1 MLAAAAL
8 SGRAPAALREPG
20 KQTPERAA
28 IAATEAFYLA
38 LAELEDRLGAD
49 RSRWQYARA
58 HQARFR
64 HALAWRDTTLQPP
77 PVPADGDQST
87 VSVGRSSLPWSALFT
102 HGPVW
107 RHLVDLAVPES
118 SLCVVPPGNAG
129 QGPHAR
135 DHLSLWANH
144 RYVPLLL
151 DWSRIEAAKESESRL
166 EPGPA
171 GAVAPAGGAS
181 R

>member
-1 MLAAAAL
+1 
-8 SGRAPAALREPG
+8 
-20 KQTPERAA
+20 
-28 IAATEAFYLA
+28 
-38 LAELEDRLGAD
+38 
-49 RSRWQYARA
+49 ARA

-64 HALAWRDTTLQPP
+64 HALAWRDTTLQPA

-135 DHLSLWANH
+135 DHLSRWANH
-144 RYVPLLL
+144 GYVPLLL
-151 DWSRIEAAKESESRL
+151 DWRRVETARETETRL

-171 GAVAPAGGAS
+171 GTVAPSTGAA